1 MSLTLAEK
9 ILSAHVGRELHAGQY
24 VVVPVDVCL
33 TQDGTG
39 PLAVEVLRS
48 AGLERVAHP
57 DRTVLF
63 IDHAAPSPRRELSN
77 DHILLRTFA
86 RATGARLCDIESG
99 VCHQVIAESY
109 ARPGDIV
116 IGADSHSSTAGALG
130 AFATGMGS
138 TDVALGMALGK
149 TWMRVPETVRIH
161 VTGRFAKGVY
171 PKDLILH
178 VIGALGADGATY
190 QSLEFSGGAVDTM
203 DMEGRLTLSNMTVE
217 AGAKTGMCSS
227 DDETRGFLA
236 RYGREGDWKRLAPD
250 PDACYA
256 RTLEI
261 DAAKL
266 VPTVSFPHAVDN
278 IRTIDQVAEDIRID
292 QVFLGSCTNGRLS
305 DLRVFA
311 EMVKG
316 RERHRDT
323 RVIVTPASRDVY
335 RQALRGGIL
344 ERLIDFGCTL
354 NTPGCGPCV
363 GVHQGALGDGER
375 CLATSN
381 RNFKGRMGNPNAF
394 IYLASPATAAA
405 TAIEGKIADP
415 RKYLA

>member
-1 MSLTLAEK
+1 MGLTLAEK
-9 ILSAHVGRELHAGQY
+9 IISTHLNREVHAGQY

-33 TQDGTG
+33 MQDGTG

-48 AGLERVAHP
+48 AGLDRVAHP

-77 DHILLRTFA
+77 DHMLLRTFA
-86 RATGARLCDIESG
+86 RATGARLCDVEAG
-99 VCHQVIAESY
+99 VCHQIIAESY

-149 TWMRVPETVRIH
+149 TWMRVPETFRIR
-161 VTGRFAKGVY
+161 VSGRFGRGVF

-178 VIGALGADGATY
+178 IIGTVGSDGATY
-190 QSLEFSGGAVDTM
+190 QSLEFCGGTVEAM
-203 DMEGRLTLSNMTVE
+203 DMEGRLTLSNMAVE
-217 AGAKTGMCSS
+217 AGAKAGMCES
-227 DDETRGFLA
+227 DNETWRFLA
-236 RYGREGDWKRLAPD
+236 RYGRVRDWKKLAA
-250 PDACYA
+250 DADARYA

-266 VPTVSFPHAVDN
+266 LPTISFPHAVDN
-278 IRTIDQVAEDIRID
+278 TRTIDQVGEDIRID
-292 QVFLGSCTNGRLS
+292 QVFLGSCTNGRIS

-316 RERHRDT
+316 KKRHKDT
-323 RVIVTPASRDVY
+323 RIIVTPASSDVY
-335 RQALRGGIL
+335 RQALKTGIL
-344 ERLIDFGCTL
+344 ETLLDFGCTL

-405 TAIEGKIADP
+405 SAIEGKIADP
-415 RKYLA
+415 RKFLP